1 MTTPAQKPTAI
12 LLISCPDRQGIIAAL
27 AGFITANRGNIIAL
41 DQYVDH
47 SEETFFARIEW
58 EIDSFAIPYDG
69 IPSAFRPLA
78 DEYDIQWSLHRSD
91 RRLRMGLMF
100 SKQPHCLYDILS
112 RYDSGEWPVDIALA
126 ISNHPDHRDLIER
139 RGIPFKLIPV
149 TAADKHETEPA
160 QVAAMKDAGVD
171 FIVLARYMQILSP
184 AFVEAWPMR
193 IINIHHSFLP
203 AFAGAKPYHAAH
215 DRGVKIIGA
224 TAHYVTEQLDEG
236 PIIEQDVQR
245 VSHRQGVSDLIRLG
259 RDLEK
264 IVLAR
269 AVYWHLQHRILPY
282 KNRTVVFS

>member
-1 MTTPAQKPTAI
+1 MTAPAQKPTAI

-27 AGFITANRGNIIAL
+27 AGFITAHRGNIIAL

-47 SEETFFARIEW
+47 AEETFFARIEW

-69 IPSAFRPLA
+69 IPAAFRPLA
-78 DEYDIQWSLHRSD
+78 DQYDIQWSLHRSD

-100 SKQPHCLYDILS
+100 SKQPHCLYDVLS
-112 RYDSGEWPVDIALA
+112 RTDSGEWPVDIALA

-160 QVAAMKDAGVD
+160 QIEAMKEAGVD

-224 TAHYVTEQLDEG
+224 TAHYVTEHLDEG